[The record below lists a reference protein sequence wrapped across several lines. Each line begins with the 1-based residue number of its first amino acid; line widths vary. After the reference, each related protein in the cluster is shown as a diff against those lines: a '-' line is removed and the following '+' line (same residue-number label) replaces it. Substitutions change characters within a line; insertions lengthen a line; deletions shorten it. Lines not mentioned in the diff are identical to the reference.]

1 MNDQTDLMESAESTE
16 AVRVK
21 AKPGPKPKA
30 KVGRP
35 PEKAGVQASRVSYK
49 DRRKTTAHDR
59 DPNFHYR
66 IVNVDDEKYAG
77 RLEKV
82 KEMGYI
88 FANDGESLG
97 DGQGVEA
104 SSIGSSV
111 GTHVGHGTRGVL
123 MKIPKEYYLEDKA
136 AKQAEVDQ
144 SEMGMV
150 DDELKNSSDMYGE
163 GLKVADSKGTRLE
176 MKVRK

>member
-1 MNDQTDLMESAESTE
+1 MNDQTDLMESNE
-16 AVRVK
+16 APKAK

-30 KVGRP
+30 GRP
-35 PEKAGVQASRVSYK
+35 PQKSGVQASRVSYK
-49 DRRKTTAHDR
+49 DRRKTATNNR

-66 IVNVDDEKYAG
+66 IFNADDEKYAG
-77 RLEKV
+77 RLEQAQQ
-82 KEMGYI
+82 MGYI
-88 FANDGESLG
+88 YANDGETLG

-104 SSIGSSV
+104 SSIGSSI

-123 MKIPKEYYLEDKA
+123 MKIPKEYYQEDQA

-150 DDELKNSSDMYGE
+150 DDELRNASDMYGE
-163 GLKVADSKGTRLE
+163 GLKVADKKGTRLE
-176 MKVRK
+176 MKVR

>member
-1 MNDQTDLMESAESTE
+1 MNDQTDLMESAEDKE
-16 AVRVK
+16 PVKAK

-30 KVGRP
+30 KPSRP
-35 PEKAGVQASRVSYK
+35 PQKKGVEASRVSYK

-66 IVNVDDEKYAG
+66 IVNVDNEKYAG
-77 RLEKV
+77 RLDQV
-82 KEMGYI
+82 MEMRYI
-88 FANDGESLG
+88 FANDGETLG
-97 DGQGVEA
+97 DGEGVEA

-111 GTHVGHGTRGVL
+111 GTHVGHGTKGVL

-144 SEMGMV
+144 TEMGMV

-163 GLKVADSKGTRLE
+163 GLKVADSQGTRLE